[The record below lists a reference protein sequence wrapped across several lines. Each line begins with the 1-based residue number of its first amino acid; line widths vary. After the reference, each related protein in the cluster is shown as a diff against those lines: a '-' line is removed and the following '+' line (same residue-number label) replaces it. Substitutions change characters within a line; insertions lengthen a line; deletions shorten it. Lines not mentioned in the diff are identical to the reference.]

1 MAAIKALALP
11 SALTWLTKLNP
22 WLSHQVVNPNQYQ
35 LLVAS
40 KLTLAG
46 RSQSSLGGMRKKESP
61 HPLRNLFIGYL
72 IVGALLGFFMLIPMN
87 APLSAG
93 LLMNSLFIMFFLTML
108 TSFSTL
114 ILDPRDQTI
123 FSTHAVDR
131 KTINYARLTVVGIY
145 FAVTIFAMGL
155 PAVVVLGI
163 RLGLLTGLM
172 TALGILLLGLTTLS
186 LSLFLYLLVL
196 RFFDG
201 ERLKNILNIL
211 QIVIIIAMYVVGQ
224 LPNLLPKTDY
234 SFLTTGLDG
243 AFHWYYLV
251 FMPFWFMGP
260 TIMPSVGLTTLTLTL
275 TGLAILAPVI
285 LMLIYLRFS
294 TNFETYLIKLDQSS
308 DKARHEGWYFKLT
321 RRLFA
326 RQQNA
331 PFFTLGWQLLGV
343 ERDFKLR
350 VYPQVAY
357 ALIIP
362 GLLLFSFMREAPWTM
377 VSAFVAYIPYFLIM
391 AVPIAVL
398 NLQFS
403 HQPLA
408 MRIFTYVPFAAPGI
422 LARGVVSALFFRLLA
437 PLTLV
442 LGVFASVITRGQ
454 AIIPTIGGLA
464 MTYAGTLLI
473 GLFVFNHRLP
483 FAQAFSPDNAKGGAV
498 NLVGGIGALIIVAI
512 IVVAGGLIHNLFF
525 DLGITVF
532 WIIIAAV
539 IGRLYTHRAFQPAT
553 SEINNE

>member
-1 MAAIKALALP
+1 MATIKALSLPRAL
-11 SALTWLTKLNP
+11 SWLTHLSP
-22 WLSHQVVNPNQYQ
+22 WLNRHGVNPDQYQ

-46 RSQSSLGGMRKKESP
+46 RSQASRRSRRRPEST

-72 IVGALLGFFMLIPMN
+72 IVGVLIGLFLMIPMN
-87 APLSAG
+87 AALSAG

-123 FSTHAVDR
+123 FLTHAVER
-131 KTINYARLTVVGIY
+131 KTINYARLTVVGVY
-145 FAVTIFAMGL
+145 FAVTIVAMGL
-155 PAVVVLGI
+155 PAVIVLAI
-163 RLGLLTGLM
+163 RLGLLTGVL
-172 TALGILLLGLTTLS
+172 TALGIVLLGLTTLT
-186 LSLFLYLLVL
+186 LSLFLYLVVL

-201 ERLKNILNIL
+201 ERLKNILNVL
-211 QIVIIIAMYVVGQ
+211 QIVIIIGMYVVGQ
-224 LPNLLPKTDY
+224 LPNLLPKTNY

-260 TIMPSVGLTTLTLTL
+260 TMMPSFGLTTLTVTL
-275 TGLAILAPVI
+275 TALAVLTPVV
-285 LMLIYLRFS
+285 LLLIYMHFS
-294 TNFETYLIKLDQSS
+294 TNFETYLAKLDQSS
-308 DKARHEGWYFKLT
+308 DRARREGWYFKLM

-326 RQQNA
+326 RKQTA

-357 ALIIP
+357 ALIVP
-362 GLLLFSFMREAPWTM
+362 ALLLFSFMREAPWAM
-377 VSAFVAYIPYFLIM
+377 VSAFLAYVPYFLIM
-391 AVPIAVL
+391 AAPIAVI

-408 MRIFTYVPFAAPGI
+408 MKIFTYVPFPAAGS
-422 LARGVVSALFFRLLA
+422 LARGVVSALYFRLLA
-437 PLTLV
+437 PLTLL
-442 LGVFASVITRGQ
+442 LGLLASLFTRGQ
-454 AIIPTIGGLA
+454 AIIPTIGALA

-473 GLFVFNHRLP
+473 GLFVFNRRLP
-483 FAQAFSPDNAKGGAV
+483 FAVAFSPDNAKGGAV
-498 NLVGGIGALIIVAI
+498 NLVAGILALLVVGLVIVIGGFV
-512 IVVAGGLIHNLFF
+512 HNLFF
-525 DLGITVF
+525 DLGMASF
-532 WIIIAAV
+532 WLVVAGVIAS
-539 IGRLYTHRAFQPAT
+539 LYNRPAFQPT
-553 SEINNE
+553 LSEVDDD